1 MYGHITQCTY
11 LYIIPNEC
19 PLIYL
24 PAVAEAEKAG
34 IEKAGGKADVYQYV
48 TSLNFLFLH
57 LTLSKSRRNPFRR
70 NPRQD
75 ARPSQI
81 RLPHHHPRH
90 SGHL

>member
-1 MYGHITQCTY
+1 
-11 LYIIPNEC
+11 
-19 PLIYL
+19 
-24 PAVAEAEKAG
+24 
-34 IEKAGGKADVYQYV
+34 
-48 TSLNFLFLH
+48 
-57 LTLSKSRRNPFRR
+57 LSKSRRNPFRR